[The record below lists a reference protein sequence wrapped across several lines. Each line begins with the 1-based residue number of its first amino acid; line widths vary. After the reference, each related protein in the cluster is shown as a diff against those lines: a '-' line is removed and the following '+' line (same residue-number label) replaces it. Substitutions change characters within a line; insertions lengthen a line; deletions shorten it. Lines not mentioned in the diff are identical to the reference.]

1 MRNLTLL
8 GTLSYKNPP
17 PSVTAVQQLLAFQ
30 PYHLHSGQCDIDNVN
45 LMPLSTIV
53 KQNLLSCD
61 LLTMLLPNAEED
73 VDLSIP
79 SKKIEVYIWA
89 PFFSVAPFPLD
100 S

>member
-1 MRNLTLL
+1 LFS
-8 GTLSYKNPP
+8 LS
-17 PSVTAVQQLLAFQ
+17 SSTAGAHILV
-30 PYHLHSGQCDIDNVN
+30 NVN

-79 SKKIEVYIWA
+79 LKKIEVHVWA